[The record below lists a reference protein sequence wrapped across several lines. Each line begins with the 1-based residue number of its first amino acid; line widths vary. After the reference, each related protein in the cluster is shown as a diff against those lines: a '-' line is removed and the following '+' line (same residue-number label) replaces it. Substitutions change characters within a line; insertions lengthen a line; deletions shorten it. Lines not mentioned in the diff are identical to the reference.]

1 VLSLGKR
8 KLYQILPITFFTKKV
23 LKDTDEELVIE
34 LFIHPTNDITMELLK
49 YGANVKVLEPVSL
62 QMKSKREFKND
73 TAL

>member
-1 VLSLGKR
+1 VLSLGK
-8 KLYQILPITFFTKKV
+8 KTISNPSHYILHKKV